1 MRVPKFEKVVD
12 EFCRFQE
19 TIDLLTMVCI
29 DVQSLGC
36 ESFEGGCEAMTLY
49 IIMESC
55 RFQLLIVD
63 CTAGNILFFHR
74 AAVKSIQNQSKHRF
88 IYLSS

>member
-36 ESFEGGCEAMTLY
+36 ESFEGGCEAMINRITY
-49 IIMESC
+49 I
-55 RFQLLIVD
+55 LHD
-63 CTAGNILFFHR
+63 YGILPVSAPHC
-74 AAVKSIQNQSKHRF
+74 
-88 IYLSS
+88 

>member
-36 ESFEGGCEAMTLY
+36 EPFEGGGCEAMINR
-49 IIMESC
+49 IIS
-55 RFQLLIVD
+55 IIHNY
-63 CTAGNILFFHR
+63 GILPVSAPHC
-74 AAVKSIQNQSKHRF
+74 
-88 IYLSS
+88 

>member
-36 ESFEGGCEAMTLY
+36 EPFEGGCEAMINR
-49 IIMESC
+49 IIS
-55 RFQLLIVD
+55 IIHNY
-63 CTAGNILFFHR
+63 GILPVSVPHC
-74 AAVKSIQNQSKHRF
+74 
-88 IYLSS
+88 